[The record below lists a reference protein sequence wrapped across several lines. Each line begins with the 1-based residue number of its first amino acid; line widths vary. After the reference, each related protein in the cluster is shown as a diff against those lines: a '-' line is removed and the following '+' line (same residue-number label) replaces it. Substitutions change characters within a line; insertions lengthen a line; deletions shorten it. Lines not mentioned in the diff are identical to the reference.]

1 MSYNETRFRVRYAE
15 TDQMGIVYHA
25 NYLIWMELGRV
36 EYCRAR
42 GLRYRDIEEQDGIRM
57 AVVEAK
63 CRFVS
68 PARYDDEIIVR
79 TEIEKAHQRLVR
91 FGYRILHAEENRL
104 LAEGTTTHL
113 FLDRN
118 MRPARLP
125 EKYLSCF
132 GIVR

>member
-1 MSYNETRFRVRYAE
+1 
-15 TDQMGIVYHA
+15 
-25 NYLIWMELGRV
+25 MELGRV

-79 TEIEKAHQRLVR
+79 TEIERAHQRMVR
-91 FGYRILHAEENRL
+91 FAYRILHAEENRL

-118 MRPARLP
+118 MRPSRLP

-132 GIVR
+132 GIAR